1 MQLRPDEAEEDSED
15 DEDTVEAPEAPP
27 PPLEAPPEG
36 AEYEEPL
43 DDEVPPPP
51 MGEPPSLERPGL
63 PEGPAHEKL
72 IGDIDVGSL
81 SPGRLTIKLIQGHNI
96 RKAGQ
101 AAGRTKVDACVSVRL
116 GKHKKAP
123 RLKSRVIKK
132 ANEQPNFNG
141 EILAFDVLDVAE
153 FVQGGDI
160 TLTLELLDEN
170 TFANATL
177 GTMTL
182 SIIQF
187 MQASNAAQLEKFPLA
202 PPDAQ
207 RDIFKMD
214 LEMEVCYKASKVG
227 MLLMTLYEGRRL
239 KNPDLLGKQDPYLQ
253 FQIGEKYKK
262 TSKTIV
268 DGGETPYFKEEQIAM
283 WVDQK
288 NWVHD
293 LVMEAWDK
301 DVGTDDL
308 IGQTKLSLID
318 LMNEVDHPDLQQER
332 LVELFSRDGGRSHG
346 HVLMKPQF
354 LPAGSLN
361 IHVHE
366 AKHLREISTGG
377 RQDPYIAFTVDGSAV
392 QIHKKTKVD
401 TDGGLSPVWDEVVTL
416 HVVDHYQ
423 LEVACWDHDLLA
435 EDKMIGKCTVSLL
448 PIFKTGLVDTWVTLM
463 SPNSAGIQQPAGD
476 LHLSFD
482 FDGPRGVGYPQHV
495 EGIDAFDETH
505 RVQEARRKE
514 AEAEQKRLEAAKRGI
529 KLDEKDLPS
538 RLATDILATAE
549 APAQPRD
556 TTFTDAEIEAA
567 FHFLD
572 LDKNGYVGAAEI
584 RHVLICMGELITDEE
599 VDMMINMVDLDG
611 DGQVSYQEFYELVTD
626 PDPSRPD
633 FGKKAVTDEKVEA
646 KINPAAQMQRQREA
660 AAREEK
666 RSMLGT
672 FVKDNNIG
680 MAEVKY
686 AFDTFMARPA
696 EKRKQ
701 GIDFKL
707 FCKLMRVEST
717 GEYHKLFALF
727 DADNSGDVD
736 IKELILGLLNFVESG
751 NKSERCDYIFR
762 VYDEDNSGFIDIEE
776 LISILSA
783 NHMQSRD
790 AVKKKAETIM
800 RTADADG
807 SGELSMDEFRIV
819 AEKFPNILFPASAV

>member
-1 MQLRPDEAEEDSED
+1 MDDEAP
-15 DEDTVEAPEAPP
+15 APPMEAPP
-27 PPLEAPPEG
+27 SLGQPG
-36 AEYEEPL
+36 
-43 DDEVPPPP
+43 VPD
-51 MGEPPSLERPGL
+51 
-63 PEGPAHEKL
+63 GPAHIKVL
-72 IGDIDVGSL
+72 GDIDVGSL
-81 SPGRLTIKLIQGHNI
+81 PPGRLTLKLLQGHNI

-101 AAGRTKVDACVSVRL
+101 SAGKTKVDACVTAQL

-123 RLKSRVIKK
+123 RFKSRVIKK

-141 EILAFDVLDVAE
+141 EVITFDVLNVAE

-160 TLTLELLDEN
+160 IVTLELLDEN
-170 TFANATL
+170 TFSNGVLGHLELSIVQFMRATNS
-177 GTMTL
+177 TMT
-182 SIIQF
+182 
-187 MQASNAAQLEKFPLA
+187 EKFPLV
-202 PPDAQ
+202 PPEAQ

-214 LEMEVCYKASKVG
+214 LEMEVCYKPSIVG
-227 MLLMTLYEGRRL
+227 MLLLTLYEGRQL

-262 TSKTIV
+262 QSKTIV
-268 DGGETPYFKEEQIAM
+268 DGGDSPYFKEEQVAM
-283 WVDQK
+283 WVDQR

-293 LVMEAWDK
+293 LTIEAWDK

-308 IGQTKLSLID
+308 IGQTRISLID

-332 LVELFSRDGGRSHG
+332 LVELFSKDGARSHG
-346 HVLMKPQF
+346 HVLLKPQF
-354 LPAGSLN
+354 LPAGNLK

-377 RQDPYIAFTVDGSAV
+377 RQDPYIAFTVDGAAV
-392 QIHKKTKVD
+392 QIQKKTKVD

-416 HVVDHYQ
+416 QVVDHYQ

-435 EDKMIGKCTVSLL
+435 EDQMVGKCTVSLL
-448 PIFKTGLVDTWVTLM
+448 PMFKTGLVDTWVTLM
-463 SPNSAGIQQPAGD
+463 SPNAAGIQQPAGD

-482 FDGPRGVGYPQHV
+482 FDGRRGVGYPQNV
-495 EGIDAFDETH
+495 EGVDSFDETH

-514 AEAEQKRLEAAKRGI
+514 AEAEKKKAEALKRGI
-529 KLDEKDLPS
+529 KLEDADMPS
-538 RLATDILATAE
+538 RLATDLIATAE
-549 APAQPRD
+549 APQRPRD
-556 TTFTDAEIEAA
+556 TTFTDSEIEAA

-572 LDKNGYVGAAEI
+572 LDKNGYIGAAEI

-599 VDMMINMVDLDG
+599 VDMMISMVDSDG
-611 DGQVSYQEFYELVTD
+611 DGQVSYAEFYELVTD

-633 FGKKAVTDEKVEA
+633 FGKHGVTDEKVEA

-666 RSMLGT
+666 RSMLGS
-672 FVKDNNIG
+672 FVKDNSIG
-680 MAEVKY
+680 MAEVKF
-686 AFDTFMARPA
+686 AFDTFMALPA

-717 GEYHKLFALF
+717 GEYHRLFTLF
-727 DADNSGDVD
+727 DSDNSGDVD
-736 IKELILGLLNFVESG
+736 IKELILGLLNFVDSG
-751 NKSERCDYIFR
+751 NKAERCDYIFR

-790 AVKKKAETIM
+790 AVKKKAATIM

-807 SGELSMDEFRIV
+807 SGELSMDEFRVV
-819 AEKFPNILFPASAV
+819 AEKFPNILFPASA